1 MSAWPSSAES
11 PPPGYRQGT
20 SCIFPG
26 WRAEGGSKFSVTLC
40 CGCSLVAKSYA
51 TLCDPMDCSLP
62 ASSVHGISQARILK
76 WVAISF
82 SRGIYPTQG
91 LNLGSP
97 ALQANSLPLSQLG
110 SLTIA
115 ILKLIG
121 STTVCYN
128 DVHGLTNAGIYYE
141 SYFKMFVLC
150 YQ

>member
-1 MSAWPSSAES
+1 MHL
-11 PPPGYRQGT
+11 R
-20 SCIFPG
+20 
-26 WRAEGGSKFSVTLC
+26 C
-40 CGCSLVAKSYA
+40 CHCCLVAK
-51 TLCDPMDCSLP
+51 LCLPPCHPMDCSLP
-62 ASSVHGISQARILK
+62 GSSVHGISQARILK